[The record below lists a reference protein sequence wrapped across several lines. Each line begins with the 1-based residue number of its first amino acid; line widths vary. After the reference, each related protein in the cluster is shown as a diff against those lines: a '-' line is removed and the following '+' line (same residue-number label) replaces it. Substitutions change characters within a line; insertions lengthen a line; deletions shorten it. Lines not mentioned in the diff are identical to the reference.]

1 MLALLD
7 ASGYELLPA
16 RYRAGMAR
24 LPPLRL
30 TFWEG
35 PWYLALA
42 GLVGLTLC
50 IVGFVVDLRS
60 PSGHSP
66 GAPWLLAGFLI
77 AILSSHVRM
86 VRQRRAERPDK
97 DPTS

>member
-1 MLALLD
+1 
-7 ASGYELLPA
+7 
-16 RYRAGMAR
+16 MAR

-30 TFWEG
+30 TFWGG

-50 IVGFVVDLRS
+50 IIGFAIDLRS

-66 GAPWLLAGFLI
+66 GAPWLLAGLLI
-77 AILSSHVRM
+77 AILSSHVRI
-86 VRQRRAERPDK
+86 VRQRRAERPEK